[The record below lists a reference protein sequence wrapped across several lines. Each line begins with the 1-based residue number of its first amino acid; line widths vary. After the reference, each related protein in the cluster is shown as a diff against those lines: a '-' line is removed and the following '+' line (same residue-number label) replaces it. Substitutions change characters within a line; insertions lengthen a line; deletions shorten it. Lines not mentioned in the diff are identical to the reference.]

1 MKLGYARVSTLGQ
14 SLEVQR
20 EKLGAFGCD
29 RIYEEKKSGKTRE
42 GREELNKLLDE
53 GLRSGDS
60 LVCTKLDRLAR
71 SVLDLCQI
79 AKAVENIGASLVV
92 LDDNID
98 TSTPHGR
105 LFFHILASVG
115 EFERSLTLARTEEGR
130 QKAKRKQ
137 AETGKRIFGP
147 KDKLNSFQIEQL
159 RKQFNDFKG
168 PKRELAAAYQISLA
182 TLYRLAKAPAAEG
195 GQS

>member
-98 TSTPHGR
+98 TGNPHGK
-105 LFFHILASVG
+105 LFFHLLASIG
-115 EFERSLTLARTEEGR
+115 EFERALILSRTEEGR
-130 QKAKRKQ
+130 QKAKQLQ

-147 KDKLNSFQIEQL
+147 KDKLTPYQIEKL
-159 RKQFNDFKG
+159 REEFKNYKG
-168 PKRELAAAYQISLA
+168 PKRELAEGYGVSLA

-195 GQS
+195 GQP